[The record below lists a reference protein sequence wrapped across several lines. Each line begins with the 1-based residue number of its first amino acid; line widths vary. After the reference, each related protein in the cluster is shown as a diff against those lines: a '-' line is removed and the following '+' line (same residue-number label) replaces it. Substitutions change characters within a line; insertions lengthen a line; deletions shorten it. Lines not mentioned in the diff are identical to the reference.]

1 MINYITSELLTHLF
15 PTPAAADEVEVTEP
29 LSIDPSI
36 EAVGIDFGGTRF
48 VVFFADVMAYGG
60 SDPDYVRQT
69 AVAWNNGFVPAAGS
83 RLVKFV
89 RADADADTM
98 FDPAEW
104 PLPDPGM
111 IWQFIEALAAAV
123 DGHAVGFPMVEQ
135 YFYMPQTGKLDSL
148 YNRMSRQFER
158 GEYGVAFRCVTRPA
172 SDEGGFY
179 GYERIEQVAPE
190 GGRASEVRPRRDA

>member
-1 MINYITSELLTHLF
+1 MINYRTPELSAHLF
-15 PTPAAADEVEVTEP
+15 PAPVDADEIEVTEP

-48 VVFFADVMAYGG
+48 IVFFADVMAYAG

-69 AVAWNNGFVPAAGS
+69 ASAWNNGFVPTAGS

-104 PLPDPGM
+104 PLPDAAM

-123 DGHAVGFPMVEQ
+123 FGKNCTLRWLTPWGARCLRANQHGERNKVGDF
-135 YFYMPQTGKLDSL
+135 SI
-148 YNRMSRQFER
+148 S
-158 GEYGVAFRCVTRPA
+158 
-172 SDEGGFY
+172 
-179 GYERIEQVAPE
+179 
-190 GGRASEVRPRRDA
+190 